1 MSEEKIAVVTG
12 GNRGIGFAIVKGL
25 CENFNGSIFLTSRD
39 KSKGEKACQEL
50 QNIGYT
56 PQFYQ
61 LDVTENESILNFC
74 SLFKSNKKIDLLV
87 NNAGILFLKDAI
99 ESKIFQA
106 EQTLLVNFF
115 ALVNFT
121 EAILPFI
128 KDHGTILNI
137 SSSSGHLSRIP
148 SEKLRKEI
156 SDPNLSLDGLKSL
169 MQNYIE
175 SVKLNKHIA
184 DGWGDSPYVVSKVGL
199 NAYTFM
205 LNRRLKHR
213 GILVNCIHPGYV
225 MTDMTRGAGT
235 VSPEEAAKCV
245 LKLALNTKVG
255 GLYVWSNGDIVPWD
269 GPDPRGYID
278 GKIV

>member
-1 MSEEKIAVVTG
+1 MSEKKIAVVTG
-12 GNRGIGFAIVKGL
+12 GNRGLGFDIVKGL
-25 CENFNGSIFLTSRD
+25 CKEFKGSVLLTSRE
-39 KSKGEKACQEL
+39 KSRGEKACQEL
-50 QNIGYT
+50 QKLGYT
-56 PQFYQ
+56 PQYHQ
-61 LDVTENESILNFC
+61 LDVTDNDSILKFC
-74 SLFKSNKKIDLLV
+74 SLLKSKKIDLLV
-87 NNAGILFLKDAI
+87 NNAGILFLKDAK
-99 ESKIFQA
+99 ESIQYQA
-106 EQTLLVNFF
+106 EQTLFVNFF

-128 KDHGTILNI
+128 NDYGTILNI

-156 SDPNLSLDGLKSL
+156 SDPNISLASLKSL
-169 MQNYIE
+169 MHNYIE

-199 NAYTFM
+199 NAYTFI
-205 LNRRLKHR
+205 LNRRLKER

-235 VSPEEAAKCV
+235 VRPEEAAKVV
-245 LKLALNTKVG
+245 LKFALNAKSG
-255 GLYVWSNGDIVPWD
+255 GLYIWSNGEIVPWD

-278 GKIV
+278 GKPV